1 MAVIEKELRVKDSF
15 SEPLTKYVQKLE
27 SAESAAQRLDDYTLR
42 MADQMEDAGY
52 EWSDSWFDAT
62 DLMRQSL
69 ADMNAS
75 LEHLAEG
82 GFVDSTAAAEA
93 CNETLEDTVDTAD
106 RASDKFG
113 NKLFKS
119 LAKVALSF
127 FTMRKIISYFRE
139 AAGRAPD
146 EISEKFSKAGQ
157 VIKDS
162 FAGITVSFM
171 AGFAGPL
178 ERITAILQSDTFQ
191 GFLRTLEAMA
201 NILGQVVGGA
211 IERVLELLVSLMDMV
226 NDVAD
231 IIGVDLSFVGN
242 AIGALYAFFYNIV
255 ADVQNAIATLVE
267 FFVNVWR
274 SPAVSVFNLMAGL
287 ASSVIGIIA
296 DVAEAIGALFGK
308 DWGGE
313 IRALDDRL
321 KSQAE
326 AWYKDEGLYT
336 IERMDKISALDVASQ
351 WGGSLSRTSLEN
363 ANAQNLRSI
372 ASDTRSISKA
382 VAGEDLKMLIDMA
395 QRAFVA
401 QVNLTAQTPVITIN
415 GANTG
420 DTEADRRALAKA
432 IETILT
438 EQLAAGSTSSPYVYS
453 GV

>member
-15 SEPLTKYVQKLE
+15 SEPLTKYVKKLE
-27 SAESAAQRLDDYTLR
+27 SAESAAKRLDDYTLR
-42 MADQMEDAGY
+42 MADKMEDAGY

-82 GFVDSTAAAEA
+82 GFVESTEAAEA
-93 CNETLEDTVDTAD
+93 CNKTLKDTADTAD

-113 NKLFKS
+113 NKLFRS
-119 LAKVALSF
+119 LSKVALSF
-127 FTMRKIISYFRE
+127 FTVRKIISYFRE

-171 AGFAGPL
+171 SGFAGPL
-178 ERITAILQSDTFQ
+178 ERITELLQGDAFQ
-191 GFLRTLEAMA
+191 GFLRTLEAIA
-201 NILGQVVGGA
+201 NVLGQFIGGLLLRL
-211 IERVLELLVSLMDMV
+211 IELLESITGMIW
-226 NDVAD
+226 DVAD
-231 IIGVDLSFVGN
+231 TVGISTERIGKILGSV
-242 AIGALYAFFYNIV
+242 YAFVYNIV
-255 ADVQNAIATLVE
+255 ATIHNLFASLIEGIVNGFSGG
-267 FFVNVWR
+267 FFDIKVL
-274 SPAVSVFNLMAGL
+274 FGGL
-287 ASSVIGIIA
+287 LGMLSGLIGDFLSS
-296 DVAEAIGALFGK
+296 IGALIGQ
-308 DWGGE
+308 DWGGMFYDIE
-313 IRALDDRL
+313 NTINRELSRDAS
-321 KSQAE
+321 KQG
-326 AWYKDEGLYT
+326 YH
-336 IERMDKISALDVASQ
+336 IERMEKISALDMANQ